1 MSDMDYWENIL
12 ETGDLNPDDHRY
24 ALESLL
30 SAMVDE
36 GLCSMG
42 WDEELEEVAFF
53 MTDKQKKS
61 HDWTHPG

>member
-30 SAMVDE
+30 SAMVMRVCVLWV
-36 GLCSMG
+36 GMKNWKRLYS
-42 WDEELEEVAFF
+42 
-53 MTDKQKKS
+53 S
-61 HDWTHPG
+61 

>member
-1 MSDMDYWENIL
+1 VSDMDYWENIL

-42 WDEELEEVAFF
+42 GMKNWKRLY
-53 MTDKQKKS
+53 S
-61 HDWTHPG
+61 S